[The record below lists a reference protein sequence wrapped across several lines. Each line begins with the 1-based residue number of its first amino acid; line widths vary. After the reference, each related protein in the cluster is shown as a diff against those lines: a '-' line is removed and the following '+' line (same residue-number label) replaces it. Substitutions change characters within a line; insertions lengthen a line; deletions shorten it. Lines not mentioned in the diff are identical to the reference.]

1 VTDGELARVVEAVLF
16 AADAPVTLDRLAEI
30 IPDADRGQ
38 IRKAMEEL
46 SGHYAR
52 EEHSFEIS
60 DVAGGW
66 QLYCRPAYS
75 KWVRELHKGRMAA
88 RLSQAALETLA
99 IVAYRQ
105 PIVRTEIEGVRG
117 VDSSGV
123 LATLLRRDLVTI
135 AGRAP
140 GMGRALMYRTT
151 KEFLRYFGLSSVS
164 DLPRLE
170 EFAEV
175 LGLAPAEL
183 ELAAQGAESVQGSW
197 EAADDGAGETAPDAP
212 DLADGREPEPAAA
225 AGDVDEGPDEAREEC
240 SEVPVAWPGGAG
252 RPDRGRDDSHP
263 LDDREILEEIDEA

>member
-1 VTDGELARVVEAVLF
+1 MTDGELARVVEAVLF

-30 IPDADRGQ
+30 IPDADRSQ
-38 IRKAMEEL
+38 IRKAVEEL
-46 SGHYAR
+46 SDHYSR

-60 DVAGGW
+60 GVAGGW
-66 QLYCRPAYS
+66 QLYCRPVYS

-123 LATLLRRDLVTI
+123 LATLLRRNLVTI

-151 KEFLRYFGLSSVS
+151 KEFLIYFGLSSIS

-197 EAADDGAGETAPDAP
+197 EAADDDAGETTVSAPKHE
-212 DLADGREPEPAAA
+212 DGDEPEPAVAT
-225 AGDVDEGPDEAREEC
+225 GGPGEIPAEERPDGP
-240 SEVPVAWPGGAG
+240 EVPVAWPGGPG
-252 RPDRGRDDSHP
+252 
-263 LDDREILEEIDEA
+263 